1 MKINVYRRDSAA
13 ETEGCF
19 DCFEV
24 PAAPHWTV
32 MQVLDYIA
40 ENFDSTLAYY
50 RHSACCHGICG
61 RCALKVN
68 GKVSL
73 ACATEVGDA
82 AELTLEP
89 KNGKILRDLVT
100 ADQVRG

>member
-1 MKINVYRRDSAA
+1 MKIQIYRRESGEA
-13 ETEGCF
+13 EGRLE
-19 DCFEV
+19 CFEV
-24 PAAPHWTV
+24 PTAPHWTV

-40 ENFDSTLAYY
+40 ENRDSTLAYY

-68 GKVSL
+68 GKVGL

-82 AELTLEP
+82 AELKLEP
-89 KNGKILRDLVT
+89 KNEKVLRDLVT
-100 ADQVRG
+100 ADSVHG

>member
-1 MKINVYRRDSAA
+1 MKINIYRREPGAQA
-13 ETEGCF
+13 EGRFE
-19 DCFEV
+19 CFEV

-40 ENFDSTLAYY
+40 ENRDPTLAYY

-68 GKVSL
+68 GKVGL
-73 ACATEVGDA
+73 ACATEVGAA

-89 KNGKILRDLVT
+89 KNEKVLRDLVT
-100 ADQVRG
+100 APA